1 MGAHLVLVGGGHA
14 HLATLKGIG
23 DYVSRAHRVTLIN
36 PSTHHYYSGMG
47 PGLLS
52 GIYRP
57 QEVRFNV
64 GKMVERGG
72 GTFIESRVTGI
83 DPVNRALILAD
94 GRTVT
99 YDIASF
105 NLGSEVV
112 PVLRQRSHV
121 GQENTP
127 PTPLEGGIREG
138 CALRNMADRAL
149 DGFVPTPERVFPV
162 KPIIN
167 LLTARRSILDHS
179 RDRGIEIVIIG
190 GGPAGIE
197 LAGNAW
203 RLANEH
209 RITARI
215 SLISGGAI
223 LEQSPARARQ
233 FVLESF
239 ALRGIGVREHV
250 RMVAMESGHV
260 SLSDGTDAPY
270 DVAFLA
276 SGIRPPEIF
285 RESGLPVTEDGSL
298 MVDKDLRCVGSPTLF
313 GGGDCVGVDGYRLA
327 KVGVHAVGQSRV
339 LRHNLLAALEGR
351 SMRPFIPKEH
361 YMLILNLGD
370 GRGILCKR
378 GGVFRGRWAYLLKD
392 YVDRRFMRAFQVSGE
407 RTEP

>member
-1 MGAHLVLVGGGHA
+1 MGGHLVLVGGGHA

-23 DYVSRAHRVTLIN
+23 GYVSRGHRVTLIN
-36 PSTHHYYSGMG
+36 PSTYHYYSGMG

-52 GIYRP
+52 GLYRP
-57 QEVRFNV
+57 QEARFNV

-72 GTFIESRVTGI
+72 GSFIEGRVTRI
-83 DPVNRALILAD
+83 DPGSRAAILAD
-94 GRTVT
+94 GRSVP
-99 YDIASF
+99 YDVASF

-112 PVLRQRSHV
+112 PVRRQRSHA

-127 PTPLEGGIREG
+127 PSPLEGGIKGG

-149 DGFVPTPERVFPV
+149 DGLDPTPARVFPV

-167 LLTARRSILDHS
+167 LLTARRAILDLA
-179 RDRGIEIVIIG
+179 RERGIEIVIIG

-215 SLISGGAI
+215 SLISSRAI
-223 LEQSPARARQ
+223 LEKFPARARRLA
-233 FVLESF
+233 LESF
-239 ALRGIGVREHV
+239 SARGIRVREHV
-250 RMVAMESGHV
+250 RMASMESAHV
-260 SLSDGTDAPY
+260 RFSDGTDTPY

-298 MVDKDLRCVGSPTLF
+298 RVDEDLRSVAHPDLF
-313 GGGDCVGVDGYRLA
+313 GGGDCVSVNGYHLA

-351 SMRPFIPKEH
+351 RMRPFVPKKH
-361 YMLILNLGD
+361 YMLILSLGD

-378 GGVFRGRWAYLLKD
+378 GWAFQGRWVFLLKD